1 MFLFGKQK
9 TPKEILREHLRGI
22 NKSKREIDRER
33 VQLQNQEKRL
43 IIEIKKMA
51 KQGQMG
57 PARIMAKDLVRTRNQ
72 IQKFYNMG
80 AQLQAVSLRIQ
91 TLKSTQSMA
100 EAMKGVTR
108 AMQVMNRQ
116 MNLPAMQRIMMEFE
130 KQGELMDMKEEM
142 MNDTMDDVMEGEG
155 DEEQQEEIINQV
167 LDEIGINLSTQ
178 LVDAPVASM
187 CTTTATASSS
197 SSREAELDMDLQA
210 RLDNLKK

>member
-9 TPKEILREHLRGI
+9 TPKEILREHLRAI

-80 AQLQAVSLRIQ
+80 AQLQAVGLRIQ

-100 EAMKGVTR
+100 EAMRGVTR
-108 AMQVMNRQ
+108 AMSVMNRQ

-178 LVDAPVASM
+178 LVDTPVASM
-187 CTTTATASSS
+187 SSTTTATASSA
-197 SSREAELDMDLQA
+197 REAELDMDLQA